1 MVFIFPF
8 LFSTPN
14 TIGIICGG
22 FHNKDTLPINKNL
35 LLCKRRHDSQNVQA
49 QFEHDDIMIHPGK
62 IVLFFTAM
70 DPIISMYLINTTLLF
85 QNIDRI
91 CIKKTNFSIMI

>member
-1 MVFIFPF
+1 MFQIFLEKNYRTPCLGYSFF

-70 DPIISMYLINTTLLF
+70 DPIIST
-85 QNIDRI
+85 
-91 CIKKTNFSIMI
+91 